1 MFFDRVAG
9 LGPTQ
14 GDEKRLG
21 PATTL
26 YPTVALPFV
35 IPKRS
40 RGICGFFLVHQDS
53 LLSDQEDA
61 YDLPALDIALA
72 GTPFVGNIRYFPSI
86 LSTNVLAMREAEEG
100 APEGM
105 VYLADEQTAGR
116 GRGAHGWHSA
126 RGAGL
131 YVSILLRPQVAP
143 ADILWLSLAAGLA
156 VREAVRQVTSLEAD
170 IRWPNDLLFG
180 KKKFCGILS
189 ELNAEVTR
197 VRHAVVGIGINVH
210 QEGFPGELGLIASSL
225 RSETGRSWAR
235 QDLLIALLQSLY
247 REAQALSAET
257 AGAAANILSRLE
269 GASTWIRGRQVH
281 VDEGPGYSGVTAG
294 LDARGFLQVRT
305 AQGLRTVHSG
315 GVRDE

>member
-1 MFFDRVAG
+1 M
-9 LGPTQ
+9 PN
-14 GDEKRLG
+14 
-21 PATTL
+21 P
-26 YPTVALPFV
+26 P
-35 IPKRS
+35 
-40 RGICGFFLVHQDS
+40 
-53 LLSDQEDA
+53 QEDS
-61 YDLPALDIALA
+61 YDLAALDLALV
-72 GTPFVGNIRYFPSI
+72 GTPFVGKVRYFPSVH
-86 LSTNVLAMREAEEG
+86 STNGLAMQEAGQG

-116 GRGAHGWHSA
+116 GRGAHNWHSA

-131 YVSILLRPQVAP
+131 YVSVLLRPQVAP
-143 ADILWLSLAAGLA
+143 ADILWLSLGAGLA

-180 KKKFCGILS
+180 RKKFCGILT

-210 QEGFPGELGLIASSL
+210 QQSFPGELALLASSL

-257 AGAAANILSRLE
+257 TSAALNILSRLE
-269 GASTWIRGRQVH
+269 NASSWIRGRLVH

-294 LDARGFLQVRT
+294 LDGRGFLQVRT
-305 AQGLRTVHSG
+305 PQGLRTVHSG
-315 GVRDE
+315 GVRDDD